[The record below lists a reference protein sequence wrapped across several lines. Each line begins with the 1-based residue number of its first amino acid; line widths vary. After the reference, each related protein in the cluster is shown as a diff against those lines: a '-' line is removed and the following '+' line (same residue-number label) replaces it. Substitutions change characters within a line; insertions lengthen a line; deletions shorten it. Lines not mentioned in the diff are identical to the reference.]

1 MIIIK
6 ITETIKKIILNLYS
20 SLKFSLLSIF
30 ALLSSNI
37 SYSQDFGADLV
48 SSYVWRGSQFG
59 SGAHIQPYM
68 EIGSGNLTG
77 GIWGSFPTSAKG
89 GGNELDLWLSYDFGP
104 LALTV
109 TNYTFPGEAGAYS
122 KGEGLFNGD
131 YTEIA
136 ASTSI
141 IGVDLSAGYFT
152 EVEALYIELGTSI
165 GAVDVALGYG
175 DDQSDP
181 FYAAGGSGLVN
192 ISFSGSKD
200 IQISDNS
207 ALPVFGS
214 FIINPEAETAFLV
227 FGISF

>member
-1 MIIIK
+1 MK
-6 ITETIKKIILNLYS
+6 NFNKIIS
-20 SLKFSLLSIF
+20 SYYKFTLLTIV
-30 ALLSSNI
+30 ALLSTNI

-48 SSYVWRGSQFG
+48 SSYVWRGTQFG
-59 SGAHIQPYM
+59 SGSHIQPYM
-68 EIGSGNLTG
+68 DLGSGNLTG
-77 GIWGSFPTSAKG
+77 GVWGSFPTSAKG
-89 GGNELDLWLSYDFGP
+89 GGNELDLWVSYDFGP
-104 LALTV
+104 LALTI
-109 TNYTFPGEAGAYS
+109 TNYTFPGEGGVYS

-131 YTEIA
+131 YTELS

-141 IGVDLSAGYFT
+141 GGVDLSAGYFT

-181 FYAAGGSGLVN
+181 FYADGGSGLVN
-192 ISFSGSKD
+192 MSFSGSKD
-200 IQISDNS
+200 IQISDS
-207 ALPVFGS
+207 YALPVFGS